1 MEIKQYK
8 DWKFTEQEKP
18 DFYFD
23 SYQSVALPPDSYR
36 DELSHQNFAFLNFLL
51 LPLQEV
57 TCVSFR

>member
-36 DELSHQNFAFLNFLL
+36 DELWHQNFRFANIYFNF
-51 LPLQEV
+51 E
-57 TCVSFR
+57 